1 MTNITIICGKWLTC
15 KAKQDSMKKLT
26 IIAVIVS
33 FLMISG
39 CASRQ
44 TSLLLNDVESYIM
57 ERPDSALA
65 VLDTMDRAHL
75 STDRLKAHHALL
87 HAMALDKNYI
97 DVTDDSLASVALS
110 YYSRKGPEKYEARAQ
125 YYLGLSYYYAGDYNK
140 AILEFTKAEKIAERS
155 DSLYWGFIKMLQA
168 STYAKTYNEIEA
180 FEHLKQANAI
190 YTSLSQKYYMNVSE
204 LSLARSY
211 INNNNF
217 VIADSLLCR
226 LINDEQVDS
235 RIRYSA
241 MAERAFI
248 LISRFDSQ
256 YEEAISL
263 YEKIIDDKVLSA
275 MNIKHYWLYAYA
287 LEKVGCHDDALA
299 WVSQLSQID
308 TSGVAYY
315 WYYRIAKAKGNVN
328 DALFLLEESVTKN
341 NTEVTEALK
350 QSLALTQKDYYESQF
365 REASLQIRVKNQMF
379 IIVII
384 LSVLIILVI
393 ILGVQKYMT
402 KQKHEKE
409 KLLEYAE
416 EINRQLSQYKDENYP
431 MLKKRFISLYKSRFE
446 TLGTLCNQYLQDR
459 NRDDIEKVMFQKVML
474 LIEDIRN
481 DNVRKA
487 NFESVLDAELDGI
500 MTRFRNEIPKCK
512 EWEVTMF
519 GYLVAGFDSTTISRL
534 MDFSLDQVYS
544 YKRRLIQK
552 IQTKKPEHSTQF
564 LEMLT

>member
-1 MTNITIICGKWLTC
+1 MVNLTIICGKWLTC

-33 FLMISG
+33 SLMISG

-97 DVTDDSLASVALS
+97 DVTDDSLASVAVR
-110 YYSRKGPEKYEARAQ
+110 YYSKHGSKKYLARSL
-125 YYLGLSYYYAGDYNK
+125 YYKGLSYYYNK
-140 AILEFTKAEKIAERS
+140 EYDKSIIELSKAEPIAETY
-155 DSLYWGFIKMLQA
+155 DSLYLGFIKMLQA
-168 STYAKTYNEIEA
+168 NIYSANYSLLDEIV
-180 FEHLKQANAI
+180 AI
-190 YTSLSQKYYMNVSE
+190 QKAYDIYSDLQVDYYI
-204 LSLARSY
+204 SLAK
-211 INNNNF
+211 
-217 VIADSLLCR
+217 LR
-226 LINDEQVDS
+226 LS
-235 RIRYSA
+235 
-241 MAERAFI
+241 
-248 LISRFDSQ
+248 
-256 YEEAISL
+256 
-263 YEKIIDDKVLSA
+263 K
-275 MNIKHYWLYAYA
+275 AYA
-287 LEKVGCHDDALA
+287 NNDMYHEAEMLLNELMHTENLPHRIKTQTMGDYAFLMGTRPDADYKTAVNYFEKTAEVEDGKHLSKQDYWVWAHALA
-299 WVSQLSQID
+299 QTGDLDRSQQIVDMLSSID
-308 TSGVAYY
+308 TSGTAYY
-315 WYYRIAKAKGNVN
+315 WQYKIAKAQNKTSEAFTLHQKFS
-328 DALFLLEESVTKN
+328 DKN
-341 NTEVTEALK
+341 NEEVIKALK
-350 QSLALTQKDYYESQF
+350 QSISVVQRDYYQSQF
-365 REASLQIRVKNQMF
+365 REASLQIRVKNLMF

-487 NFESVLDAELDGI
+487 NFESVLDTELDGI

>member
-1 MTNITIICGKWLTC
+1 MANLTIICGKWLSC
-15 KAKQDSMKKLT
+15 KIKQDSMKKLT

-39 CASRQ
+39 CAARQ

-155 DSLYWGFIKMLQA
+155 DSLYWGMVNGMLGTVYTKSHNDNEALRYTHKAYEIYSSLNATYYIDVTEFKLAKSYFNVNMISKADSILQKLINRSDLNSSIKVAILSDYAFIKVTQPEPDYKIALEM
-168 STYAKTYNEIEA
+168 YNT
-180 FEHLKQANAI
+180 LMCK
-190 YTSLSQKYYMNVSE
+190 
-204 LSLARSY
+204 
-211 INNNNF
+211 NNF
-217 VIADSLLCR
+217 SLMTRKDYWVYSYLLSYFEKHSEAD
-226 LINDEQVDS
+226 N
-235 RIRYSA
+235 
-241 MAERAFI
+241 
-248 LISRFDSQ
+248 LISQLKKTDT
-256 YEEAISL
+256 
-263 YEKIIDDKVLSA
+263 SA
-275 MNIKHYWLYAYA
+275 TANYWLYRINKSKG
-287 LEKVGCHDDALA
+287 LLSDAL
-299 WVSQLSQID
+299 SELGKS
-308 TSGVAYY
+308 T
-315 WYYRIAKAKGNVN
+315 
-328 DALFLLEESVTKN
+328 TKN

-487 NFESVLDAELDGI
+487 NFESVLDTELDGI

>member
-1 MTNITIICGKWLTC
+1 MTRKDYW
-15 KAKQDSMKKLT
+15 
-26 IIAVIVS
+26 VY
-33 FLMISG
+33 
-39 CASRQ
+39 
-44 TSLLLNDVESYIM
+44 SY
-57 ERPDSALA
+57 L
-65 VLDTMDRAHL
+65 
-75 STDRLKAHHALL
+75 
-87 HAMALDKNYI
+87 
-97 DVTDDSLASVALS
+97 LS
-110 YYSRKGPEKYEARAQ
+110 YFEKHSEA
-125 YYLGLSYYYAGDYNK
+125 DN
-140 AILEFTKAEKIAERS
+140 
-155 DSLYWGFIKMLQA
+155 
-168 STYAKTYNEIEA
+168 
-180 FEHLKQANAI
+180 
-190 YTSLSQKYYMNVSE
+190 
-204 LSLARSY
+204 
-211 INNNNF
+211 
-217 VIADSLLCR
+217 
-226 LINDEQVDS
+226 
-235 RIRYSA
+235 
-241 MAERAFI
+241 
-248 LISRFDSQ
+248 LISQLKKTDT
-256 YEEAISL
+256 
-263 YEKIIDDKVLSA
+263 SA
-275 MNIKHYWLYAYA
+275 TANYWLYRINKSKGLLSDALSE
-287 LEKVGCHDDALA
+287 LEK
-299 WVSQLSQID
+299 S
-308 TSGVAYY
+308 T
-315 WYYRIAKAKGNVN
+315 
-328 DALFLLEESVTKN
+328 TKN

-487 NFESVLDAELDGI
+487 NFESVLDTELDGI